1 LNLGD
6 EELKNHIRVNGR
18 LLQTNKSF
26 SALKLKQR
34 EWIATLLR
42 EKSIT
47 LMQKQRRK
55 LSHLEREQVL
65 EETLTAIEKKGIWI
79 PDHEVRQ
86 YYASKVQRYY
96 TTNLNH
102 CSASEKQFHEAE
114 NTTIQAGGQLDD

>member
-1 LNLGD
+1 
-6 EELKNHIRVNGR
+6 LKNHIRVNGR

-47 LMQKQRRK
+47 LMQKQRQN
-55 LSHLEREQVL
+55 LSRLEREQVL

-86 YYASKVQRYY
+86 YYASNVQRYY
-96 TTNLNH
+96 TTNLKH
-102 CSASEKQFHEAE
+102 RSASEKQFHGAE
-114 NTTIQAGGQLDD
+114 NTTIQVGEQLDD